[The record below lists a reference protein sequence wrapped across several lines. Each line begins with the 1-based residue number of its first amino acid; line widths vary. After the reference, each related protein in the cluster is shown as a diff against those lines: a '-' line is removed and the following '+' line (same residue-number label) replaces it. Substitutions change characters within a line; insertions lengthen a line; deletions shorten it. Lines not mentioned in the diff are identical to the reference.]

1 MLSLHSSLE
10 NADNDNLDD
19 GDNPNHNID
28 APSSKANPPRSKI
41 KSFTK
46 KSGFSLVELL
56 VTISIAAILL
66 TLAAPSFTSFIN
78 KNRLATASDELITSL
93 SYARSEALKR
103 RSTTTLC
110 AKSSAGTLC
119 DTTGVSEDYATGWLV
134 FLDCNNNNA
143 YDTTLVCDTNG
154 DGTLDSPDELL
165 RLTEAVEGDI
175 TISGDAQHTANIQFG
190 LSGRVLLGAASF
202 DIQLDG
208 TTLRTLEVN
217 RSGSAYFD

>member
-1 MLSLHSSLE
+1 MHKMTSLHSSFE
-10 NADNDNLDD
+10 NVSISIHTVNSRVNA
-19 GDNPNHNID
+19 
-28 APSSKANPPRSKI
+28 STSKAKAPKSKT
-41 KSFTK
+41 KSFTN

-56 VTISIAAILL
+56 ITISIAAILL

-78 KNRLATASDELITSL
+78 RNRLTTASDELIASL

-110 AKSSAGTLC
+110 AKSSTGTLC
-119 DTTGVSEDYATGWLV
+119 DTSGVSEDYATGWLV

-154 DGTLDSPDELL
+154 DGTPDSPDELL
-165 RLTEAVEGDI
+165 RITEAVEGDI

-202 DIQLDG
+202 YIQLDG
-208 TTLRTLEVN
+208 NTLRTLEVN
-217 RSGSAYFD
+217 RSGSAYFN